1 MKTIPYLKKKL
12 QQGSMLLEAL
22 FGILIFSLGILALV
36 GLQTS
41 SVKQSNAGR
50 YRTDAAMLANQLV
63 GTMWVS
69 DHAFLGNYATGGL
82 SYMEWAAQVTAL
94 LPGAAANPPLVVVAV
109 DGTVTINIFWR
120 GPSEPATEPVH
131 NFQMTTRIPPSPP
144 GV

>member
-1 MKTIPYLKKKL
+1 MKTVPYLKKKL

-63 GTMWVS
+63 GQMWMGN
-69 DHAFLGNYATGGL
+69 HADIENYVTNGL
-82 SYMEWAAQVTAL
+82 YYIAWAQEVTNT
-94 LPGAAANPPLVVVAV
+94 LPGAATNPPTVTVAS
-109 DGTVTINIFWR
+109 DGTVTITVFWR

-131 NFQMTTRIPPSPP
+131 NFQLVTQIQ
-144 GV
+144 